1 MTTPSSSA
9 NDIPAKKTKLE
20 DNLDR
25 AITWDDHFMSL
36 AVLSSKRS
44 RDPRVQVGAVI
55 VNEDNRII
63 GIGYNGFPKGC
74 SDEKFPWYRYE
85 DVDYCHQVDPI
96 HSKDHF
102 VVHAEANAILNKNC
116 ANLKNT
122 RLYTTL
128 FPCTNC
134 AHLIVQS
141 GITNIYYLSDKMG
154 KKYSPDK
161 SKRLFSAAKID
172 THRIFIKQNI
182 VIDFDEYLKNN

>member
-9 NDIPAKKTKLE
+9 NDIPAKKIKLE

-25 AITWDDHFMSL
+25 AITWDDHFMYL

-63 GIGYNGFPKGC
+63 GMGYNGFPKGC
-74 SDEKFPWYRYE
+74 SDEKFPWYRYK
-85 DVDYCHQVDPI
+85 DVDYCSQVDPI

-128 FPCTNC
+128 FPCIKC

-141 GITNIYYLSDKMG
+141 GITNIYYLSDEMG
-154 KKYSPDK
+154 KKHI
-161 SKRLFSAAKID
+161 A
-172 THRIFIKQNI
+172 
-182 VIDFDEYLKNN
+182 EYEI